1 MNSKLSHWC
10 NGLIEAG
17 WLTAVIAIPLF
28 FNIHSDRVFE
38 PDKLT
43 LLRSIA
49 LVMSLAW
56 LVKFINDRAWQD
68 LDWLRWRSENS
79 VWRRPFVL
87 PVFLLVVVYL
97 VSTLF
102 SITPYVSWAGSYQ
115 RLQGTYTT
123 LSYIVVFALVAAT
136 MRTPAQVQRLVTMV
150 IITSI
155 PIAFYGMLQRFG
167 LDPLPWGGD
176 TQRRIAGHMGNAI
189 FVAAYLIMALPLTLA
204 RIIDAFT
211 NILND
216 EKLSY
221 ADVIRS
227 SIYIFTLA
235 MQLLA
240 IYWTSS
246 RGPWIGLAVA
256 LFAFI
261 LILLVSLRNA
271 GGSQRKMGLADL
283 GKALL
288 LLLLGV
294 SLSYLVID
302 FLIGQVVSAGR
313 LDALAG
319 PIASFVAFAAAVG
332 LVTVAIF
339 VLMAMRRG
347 WTWLWLSWM
356 LLALFVAAGLGAF
369 NFADT
374 LDERLGDSPLFG
386 GLTETMVAW
395 QSEPSIGRLGRLLES
410 DQATGRVRVLI
421 WEGVLDLI
429 SIHEPLQF
437 PDGRQDTFNFLRPLI
452 GYGPESMYVAYNR
465 FYPPQLATVEA
476 RNASPDRS
484 HNETFDALAITGWAG
499 FLAWQA
505 LYVSVFYYGFKWL
518 GVVRSKRDRN
528 ILIGLWIGG
537 AVVGTAVI
545 VPAMGSPFFGVAV
558 PFGSI
563 IGLVIYLVYYAL
575 FVPAH
580 AEDEAQDPFQ
590 PDRLLMMGL
599 VTAVL
604 AHYVEIHFG
613 IAIAATR
620 LHFFTFVGLM
630 LVLGHL
636 RPGMEETAVPAPTAA
651 TGRGRKRRITAA
663 PESKEL
669 WGPVWLSALMLSL
682 MLGIL
687 GYQFTTF
694 TPLPNVTY
702 QTAADLPVS
711 DIFRQSFFVN
721 PGNDFADSPFAF
733 VMLILTWILGVAVVV
748 AELVKSGELRFPESD
763 APLPGNRQQ
772 MAGGAF
778 LLVGLIS
785 LILRFTL
792 SPPSGAGATW
802 LLGQTLLLI
811 AAILCFW
818 VAARLLLKTA
828 QARLTAGFVALSGL
842 LFTLPLLVAGNVLG
856 GLATAVIGAGLL
868 WFVWQPDWRASLL
881 PTGLIAFSSLAVGL
895 LFTFTQ
901 AALLQSTIFFRPAQ
915 PLQTTPQLLEFRVL
929 EASQVTAFLTL
940 FYFFVIVIMLLSAT
954 AVSWR
959 RMAQTRDSGATA
971 GFASLAALSLLT
983 IFLISSTN
991 MRIIQADMI
1000 YKRAKPFDQQ
1010 AGQQRS
1016 AQAWDTAIAIYNK
1029 ALELAPREDFY
1040 YLFLGRAILER
1051 SALAETTVEQESL
1064 LRTASDRLIRAQ
1076 EINPLNTDHTA
1087 NLARLNTRWADQTQD
1102 PAESDLRLTAAAQ
1115 YYRDAL
1121 ALSPQNSVIRNEY
1134 GRLVYALQNDCD
1146 RALTVFN
1153 EAVEIDPY
1161 YAMNFLGR
1169 ADTLIACAADA
1180 PEAEQ
1185 RLAYE
1190 QALADMRAAIELGDE
1205 SLQVWLRVAQLNQEF
1220 GDTAGAIE
1228 AYEAVRRLNTG
1239 GSVPAWQVEYL
1250 LATLYRDAGDTAE
1263 ALAAAQAALR
1273 LAPPDSANQVQ
1284 VLLAELT
1291 GQPIP
1296 EPPDP
1301 TSLSGERPLAQLPP
1315 AERNN
1320 IYNAPPPFVIDPA
1333 AAYEAIITTNKG
1345 EMRLRLFADE
1355 APVTV
1360 NNFVFLA
1367 EQGFYDGTTFHRVLE
1382 NFMAQAGDPSGTGA
1396 GGPGYRFEDETN
1408 NGLRFDR
1415 PGLLAMA
1422 NAGPNTNGS
1431 QFFITFA
1438 PTPWL
1443 DGGHTIFGELIA
1455 GEAVLAALTLR
1466 DPQANPAFLG
1476 DVIERIEI
1484 VTVAQ

>member
-17 WLTAVIAIPLF
+17 WLTVVIAIPLF

-43 LLRSIA
+43 LLRSVA

-56 LVKFINDRAWQD
+56 LVKFINDRAWQE

-97 VSTLF
+97 LSTLF
-102 SITPYVSWAGSYQ
+102 SVTPTVSWAGSYQ

-123 LSYIVVFALVAAT
+123 LSYIVVFALMAAT
-136 MRTPAQVQRLVTMV
+136 MRTRAQVQRVITAV

-189 FVAAYLIMALPLTLA
+189 FIAAYLIMVVPLTLA

-216 EKLSY
+216 DKLSY
-221 ADVIRS
+221 ADVVRS
-227 SIYIFTLA
+227 SIYIFALA

-271 GGSQRKMGLADL
+271 EGAQRKMGLADV
-283 GKALL
+283 GKALAL
-288 LLLLGV
+288 LLVGV
-294 SLSYLVID
+294 SVSFLVIN
-302 FLIGQVVSAGR
+302 FLIGQIVGTGR
-313 LDALAG
+313 LSSLDG

-332 LVTVAIF
+332 LVTLVIF

-347 WTWLWLSWM
+347 WAWLWLSWM
-356 LLALFVAAGLGAF
+356 LLALLVAAGLGAF

-395 QSEPSIGRLGRLLES
+395 QDEPSIGRLGRLLES
-410 DQATGRVRVLI
+410 DRATGRVRVLI

-429 SIHEPLQF
+429 GLHEPLQF
-437 PDGRQDTFNFLRPLI
+437 PDGREDRFNFLRPLI

-499 FLAWQA
+499 FLVWQA

-518 GVVRSKRDRN
+518 GVVRGKRDRN

-537 AVVGTAVI
+537 AVVATAVI
-545 VPAMGSPFFGVAV
+545 VPSMGPPFLGVAV

-563 IGLVIYLVYYAL
+563 IGLVVYLVYYAL
-575 FVPAH
+575 FVPGQG
-580 AEDEAQDPFQ
+580 DGEAQDPFQ

-620 LHFFTFVGLM
+620 LHFFAFVGLM
-630 LVLGHL
+630 FVLGYV
-636 RPGMEETAVPAPTAA
+636 RPGVEAETAVTAA
-651 TGRGRKRRITAA
+651 APVIVKGRKRRATAL
-663 PESKEL
+663 PESKGL
-669 WGPVWLSALMLSL
+669 WGPAWLAAFMLAL

-694 TPLPNVTY
+694 SPLPNVTY
-702 QTAADLPVS
+702 QTPADLPVS

-721 PGNDFADSPFAF
+721 SGNDFADSPFAF
-733 VMLILTWILGVAVVV
+733 VLLILTWLLGVAVIA
-748 AELVKSGELRFPESD
+748 AEMVKAGELRFPQVD
-763 APLPGNRQQ
+763 DPLPGNRQQ
-772 MAGGAF
+772 LAGGAF
-778 LLVGLIS
+778 LGVGLLS
-785 LILRFTL
+785 LILRFAL
-792 SPPSGAGATW
+792 SPPPDAGATW
-802 LLGQTLLLI
+802 MLGQTLFLI
-811 AAILCFW
+811 AAVLSLW
-818 VAARLLLKTA
+818 AAVRLLLKQA

-842 LFTLPLLVAGNVLG
+842 LFALPLLVAGNVLG
-856 GLATAVIGAGLL
+856 GLATAVISGGLL
-868 WFVWQPDWRASLL
+868 YFVWQSDWRTSLL
-881 PTGLIAFSSLAVGL
+881 PAGVIAFASLAIGL

-901 AALLQSTIFFRPAQ
+901 AALLQSTLFFRPTQ
-915 PLQTTPQLLEFRVL
+915 ELQTPAQLLDFRVQ
-929 EASQVTAFLTL
+929 EASQVASFLTL

-954 AVSWR
+954 AISWR
-959 RMAQTRDSGATA
+959 SMAQTRESGATA

-983 IFLISSTN
+983 LFLISSTN

-1010 AGQQRS
+1010 AGQQRN
-1016 AQAWDTAIAIYNK
+1016 AQTWDVAIAIYNK

-1051 SALAETTVEQESL
+1051 SALAETAAEQEL
-1064 LRTASDRLIRAQ
+1064 LLQTASDRLIRAQ

-1087 NLARLNTRWADQTQD
+1087 NLARLNTRWVDQTQD
-1102 PAESDLRLTAAAQ
+1102 LAEKERRLTAAAQ

-1146 RALTVFN
+1146 RALAVFS

-1169 ADTLIACAADA
+1169 ADTLIACAANA

-1190 QALADMRAAIELGDE
+1190 QALADMRAAIELGND
-1205 SLQVWLRVAQLNQEF
+1205 SLQVWLRVAQLNQEL

-1228 AYEAVRRLNTG
+1228 AYEAVRRLNSG

-1250 LATLYRDAGDTAE
+1250 LATLYRDVGDTAE
-1263 ALAAAQAALR
+1263 ALAAAQEALR
-1273 LAPPDSANQVQ
+1273 LAPPDSTNQVQ
-1284 VLLAELT
+1284 ILLAELT
-1291 GQPIP
+1291 GQPIA

-1320 IYNAPPPFVIDPA
+1320 IYNAPPHFVINPA
-1333 AAYEAIITTNKG
+1333 GQYEAILTTEKG
-1345 EMRLRLFADE
+1345 EIRLRLFADA

-1360 NNFVFLA
+1360 NNFVYLA
-1367 EQGFYDGTTFHRVLE
+1367 DQGFYDGTTFHRVLDG
-1382 NFMAQAGDPSGTGA
+1382 FMAQAGDPSGTGA
-1396 GGPGYRFEDETN
+1396 GGPGYMFEDETN
-1408 NGLRFDR
+1408 NGLGFDR
-1415 PGLLAMA
+1415 PGFLAMA

-1443 DGGHTIFGELIA
+1443 DGGHTIFGEIIA
-1455 GEAVLAALTLR
+1455 GEAVLEALTRR
-1466 DPQANPAFLG
+1466 DPQANPSFLG

-1484 VTVAQ
+1484 VERP

>member
-49 LVMSLAW
+49 LVMSAAW

-68 LDWLRWRSENS
+68 LGWLRWRDEDS

-87 PVFLLVVVYL
+87 PIFLLVVVYL
-97 VSTLF
+97 LSTIF

-123 LSYIVVFALVAAT
+123 LSYIVIFALVAAT
-136 MRTPAQVQRLVTMV
+136 MRSRAQLERVVTMV

-189 FVAAYLIMALPLTLA
+189 FIAAYLIMVLPLTLA

-216 EKLSY
+216 DKLSY

-235 MQLLA
+235 IQLLA
-240 IYWTSS
+240 IYWSLS

-271 GGSQRKMGLADL
+271 EGAQRRMGLADV
-283 GKALL
+283 GKALAL
-288 LLLLGV
+288 LLVGV
-294 SLSYLVID
+294 AVSFVVIN
-302 FLIGQVVSAGR
+302 FLINQIVGTGR
-313 LDALAG
+313 LSSLDG

-332 LVTVAIF
+332 VVTLAIF
-339 VLMAMRRG
+339 VLMSMRRG
-347 WTWLWLSWM
+347 WAWLWLSWM
-356 LLALFVAAGLGAF
+356 LLALFVAFGLGAF
-369 NFADT
+369 NFADD
-374 LDERLGDSPLFG
+374 LDEQLGNSPLFG
-386 GLTETMVAW
+386 GMTQTLVAW

-429 SIHEPLQF
+429 SPHEPLQF
-437 PDGRQDTFNFLRPLI
+437 PDGRQDSFNFLRPLI

-499 FLAWQA
+499 FLVWQA

-537 AVVGTAVI
+537 AVVATAVI
-545 VPAMGSPFFGVAV
+545 VPAMGPPFLGVAV

-575 FVPAH
+575 FVPGGA
-580 AEDEAQDPFQ
+580 DEESQDPFQ

-620 LHFFTFVGLM
+620 LHFFAFVGLM
-630 LVLGHL
+630 FILGYV
-636 RPGMEETAVPAPTAA
+636 RPGVGETAVSPTAPA
-651 TGRGRKRRITAA
+651 ASSKSRKRRVTAA
-663 PESKEL
+663 PESREL
-669 WGPVWLSALMLSL
+669 WGPVWLSAFMLAL

-694 TPLPNVTY
+694 SPLPNVAY
-702 QTAADLPVS
+702 QTPADLPVS

-721 PGNDFADSPFAF
+721 PGKEFADSPFAF
-733 VMLILTWILGVAVVV
+733 VMLMLTWVLGVALVV
-748 AELVKSGELRFPESD
+748 AELVKSGELRFPEVD
-763 APLPGNRQQ
+763 DPLPGNRRQI
-772 MAGGAF
+772 AGGAF
-778 LLVGLIS
+778 LAAGLLS
-785 LILRFTL
+785 LILRFAL
-792 SPPSGAGATW
+792 PVPPDAGATW
-802 LLGQTLLLI
+802 MLGQTLLLI
-811 AAILCFW
+811 AALFALW
-818 VAARLLLKTA
+818 AAARLLLKLGLG
-828 QARLTAGFVALSGL
+828 RLLAGLIALSGL
-842 LFTLPLLVAGNVLG
+842 LFALPLLAAGNVLA
-856 GLATAVIGAGLL
+856 GLATAVIGGGLL
-868 WFVWQPDWRASLL
+868 WFIWQSDWRSSLL
-881 PTGLIAFSSLAVGL
+881 PTGVIAFASLAIGL
-895 LFTFTQ
+895 IFTFTQ
-901 AALLQSTIFFRPAQ
+901 AALLQSTLFFRPTQ
-915 PLQTTPQLLEFRVL
+915 ELQNNAQLLAFRVQ
-929 EASQVTAFLTL
+929 EASQAASFLTL
-940 FYFFVIVIMLLSAT
+940 FYFFVIAIMLAGAT
-954 AVSWR
+954 AISWR
-959 RMAQTRDSGATA
+959 RMAQTRESGATA
-971 GFASLAALSLLT
+971 GFASLAVLSLLT
-983 IFLISSTN
+983 LFLISSTN

-1010 AGQQRS
+1010 AGQQRNVQS
-1016 AQAWDTAIAIYNK
+1016 WDTAIAIYNK

-1051 SALAETTVEQESL
+1051 STLAETDAEKEAL
-1064 LRTASDRLIRAQ
+1064 LQIASDRLIRAQ

-1087 NLARLNTRWADQTQD
+1087 NLARLNTRWADLIRD
-1102 PAESDLRLTAAAQ
+1102 PAESNLRLIAAEQ
-1115 YYRDAL
+1115 YYQGAL

-1134 GRLVYALQNDCD
+1134 GRLAFALQNDCD
-1146 RALTVFN
+1146 KALNIFS
-1153 EAVEIDPY
+1153 EAIAIDPY
-1161 YAMNFLGR
+1161 YDLNYLGR
-1169 ADTLIACAADA
+1169 ADTLIACASTA
-1180 PEAEQ
+1180 PEAE
-1185 RLAYE
+1185 RLIGYE
-1190 QALADMRAAIELGDE
+1190 QALADMMIGMEVGRET
-1205 SLQVWLRVAQLNQEF
+1205 LQIWLRVAQLQQEL
-1220 GDTAGAIE
+1220 GDTAGAIA
-1228 AYEAVRRLNTG
+1228 AYEAVRRLNN
-1239 GSVPAWQVEYL
+1239 GSVPPWQVDYI
-1250 LATLYRDAGDTAE
+1250 LATLYRDSGDTAQAI
-1263 ALAAAQAALR
+1263 ALAQQSLNA
-1273 LAPPDSANQVQ
+1273 APPDSLNQVQ
-1284 VLLAELT
+1284 TLLAELT
-1291 GQPIP
+1291 GEPISA
-1296 EPPDP
+1296 PPDP
-1301 TSLSGERPLAQLPP
+1301 TSLSGERPLTQLPP

-1320 IYNAPPPFVIDPA
+1320 IYTTPPPVVINPNSQ
-1333 AAYEAIITTNKG
+1333 YEAILTTDRG
-1345 EMRLRLFADE
+1345 DIRLRLFPDL

-1360 NNFVFLA
+1360 NNFVYLA
-1367 EQGFYDGTTFHRVLE
+1367 NQGFYDGTTFHRVLE
-1382 NFMAQAGDPSGTGA
+1382 GFMAQGGDPTGTGG

-1408 NGLRFDR
+1408 NGLSFDR

-1438 PTPWL
+1438 EASWL
-1443 DGGHTIFGELIA
+1443 DGGHTIFGEVID
-1455 GEAVLAALTLR
+1455 GEAVLAALTRR
-1466 DPQANPAFLG
+1466 DPQMNPSFLG
-1476 DVIERIEI
+1476 DIIERIEI
-1484 VTVAQ
+1484 VERP